1 MSKLNFASISE
12 AYVIG
17 SEQIKNT
24 QSEINKLKQ
33 IIDEASKIKNN
44 NSPTTDSSSTQS
56 TQSNPS
62 TQSTP
67 STQSIPV
74 TSVTSAVGNIH
85 LMENPDDEFE
95 YHFYKLSK
103 NPKFEEIIKK
113 YIIINHPNW
122 LLQSEVNGVN
132 GVKADAGVPLNIYY
146 SNVNT
151 NIRNYVI
158 FFIVSVV
165 IYLCLVYTLKN

>member
-44 NSPTTDSSSTQS
+44 NSPTTDSSSTP
-56 TQSNPS
+56 PS
-62 TQSTP
+62 TQSTQ
-67 STQSIPV
+67 STQSIQSIPV
-74 TSVTSAVGNIH
+74 TSITSAVGNVR

-132 GVKADAGVPLNIYY
+132 AGTAGTAGVPLNIYY

>member
-44 NSPTTDSSSTQS
+44 NPPTTDSSSTQS
-56 TQSNPS
+56 TQS
-62 TQSTP
+62 TQSTPP

-74 TSVTSAVGNIH
+74 TSITSAVGNVH

-122 LLQSEVNGVN
+122 LLQSEVNAGT
-132 GVKADAGVPLNIYY
+132 AGVPLNIYY